1 MPASLILGT
10 AGHID
15 HGKSSLIKALTGVDP
30 DRLKEEKARGI
41 TIELG
46 FAELVLPSG
55 AHMGVVD
62 VPGHEKFVRHMVA
75 GATGIDVALLVIA
88 ADDGPMP
95 QTREHLA
102 ILNLLGVK
110 RAVVALTKADLV
122 DPEWAQVVADDIE
135 ALLAPTPLAGAE
147 IIPCS
152 SVTKQ
157 GLPELL
163 AAIDRAI
170 LTVETRASAEGFRLP
185 VDRVFTIKG
194 AGTVVTGT
202 MWSGSVAVDDAAV
215 AALAGIPMRVRSIQ
229 VHGESVERAYAG
241 QRVAINLAGVDRD
254 DIARGDTIASP
265 GLLTPTTVVNA
276 WLTYLG
282 PEGGQPGAAV
292 GEGAE
297 PRPLKADTRVHV
309 HHGTTEILGRIL
321 LPNGA
326 ALMPGD
332 SAFVQL
338 RLEAPIA
345 PRYRDRFIIRSY
357 SPVYTIGGGVILD
370 VAPPRRVVLTP
381 ADRALLEA
389 LRDEDID
396 RAVLAILESRGLP
409 MTSAQV
415 ALELGVERGAVASTL
430 NEAKL
435 ERLKTGPGAK
445 ETSFIAPP
453 AAAHLR
459 AAIERELV
467 AFHERSPKET
477 DISAR
482 ALRDLVD
489 ARLSADAFDALLAQ
503 VAEAGHAV
511 VSAGKVRHPAAA
523 SSALAAEE
531 DARASLLPLLES
543 QGLSPELAWDLA
555 DRIGADRK
563 VVGKVLARLVSEGEL
578 AHIGPDMF
586 VHRNAMAAAESTIRS
601 ALTAAA
607 GAPLGAAELRDALGI
622 SRKFAIPLLEFFDA
636 RGVTKREG
644 EGRVLK
650 G

>member
-55 AHMGVVD
+55 THMGVVD

-122 DPEWAQVVADDIE
+122 DPEWVDVVADDI
-135 ALLAPTPLAGAE
+135 ATLLESTPLAGSE

-152 SVTKQ
+152 SVTKE
-157 GLPELL
+157 GLADLL
-163 AAIDRAI
+163 AAVDRAI
-170 LTVETRASAEGFRLP
+170 LTVETRASTEGFRLP

-202 MWSGSVAVDDAAV
+202 LWSGSVAVDDAAV
-215 AALAGIPMRVRSIQ
+215 AALAGVSMRIRSIQ

-241 QRVAINLAGVDRD
+241 QRVAINLAGIDRD
-254 DIARGDTIASP
+254 DIERGDTIASP
-265 GLLTPTTVVNA
+265 GLLAPTLVVNA

-282 PEGGQPGAAV
+282 PEGGEGGSVAD
-292 GEGAE
+292 GAE
-297 PRPLKADTRVHV
+297 PKPLKGDTRLHV
-309 HHGTTEILGRIL
+309 HHGTTEILGRVL
-321 LPNGA
+321 LPDGA
-326 ALMPGD
+326 PIMPGE

-357 SPVYTIGGGVILD
+357 SPVFTIGGGTILD
-370 VAPPRRVVLTP
+370 VAPPRRVSLTA
-381 ADRALLEA
+381 ADRRLLEA
-389 LRDEDID
+389 LRDEDMD
-396 RAVLAILESRGLP
+396 SAVLALLESRGLP

-415 ALELGVERGAVASTL
+415 ALELGVERGSVASTL

-445 ETSFIAPP
+445 ETSFIAPE

-459 AAIERELV
+459 ATIERELV

-477 DISAR
+477 DISAK

-489 ARLSADAFDALLAQ
+489 PRLSADAFDALLAQ
-503 VAEAGHAV
+503 VAESGHAV

-531 DARASLLPLLES
+531 DARAALVALLES
-543 QGLSPELAWDLA
+543 QGLSPDLAWDLA
-555 DRIGADRK
+555 DRVGADRK
-563 VVGKVLARLVSEGEL
+563 VAVKVLARLATEGQV
-578 AHIGPDMF
+578 AHIGPDMY
-586 VHRNAMAAAESTIRS
+586 VHHTAMEAAEATVRS
-601 ALTAAA
+601 ALTAAG
-607 GAPLGAAELRDALGI
+607 GAPLGAAELRDALGV
-622 SRKFAIPLLEFFDA
+622 SRKFAIPLLEYFDA